1 MKKLYFLLAAILVF
15 SLLAACSKDSEGS
28 KSKDEGTKTEE
39 TGTEKDGEG
48 TTTESGKE
56 DEDENSDYEVSTS
69 DEIKYLKIGETGLI
83 KSTIGSY
90 EVTPESVD
98 FIDSIEG
105 KTSSYGKLIEA
116 TIQFKNVSDK
126 AIETSSIVYS
136 DGRVIPLSDEEI
148 YAIAVHIT
156 DEVEFIEPNQTVTM
170 KIVYDALEDKEYHL
184 AFGDGLTSNEIH
196 WEFAGK

>member
-28 KSKDEGTKTEE
+28 KSKDESTKTEE
-39 TGTEKDGEG
+39 TAKDDEG
-48 TTTESGKE
+48 TTTDSGKD
-56 DEDENSDYEVSTS
+56 DEDKNSDSEVSPS

-126 AIETSSIVYS
+126 TIETSSIIYS

-156 DEVEFIEPNQTVTM
+156 DEVEFIEPDQTVTM